1 MSDQADLS
9 VQVVDDNQLVVTKQE
24 TGDRVTYR
32 KDGRAPVL
40 VMMDNLRFDP
50 DAARV
55 KFLVA
60 AWKVAHAKALQLGWL
75 KA

>member
-1 MSDQADLS
+1 MTLADLS
-9 VQVVDDNQLVVTKQE
+9 VQVVDDNQLVVTKPE

-40 VMMDNLRFDP
+40 VLMDSMRMDP

-60 AWKVAHAKALQLGWL
+60 AWKVAQAKARQLGWL